1 MTAVDSWH
9 QNCFYRV
16 SLKALIRDENDNIL
30 MVSEK
35 GGDSSLPGG
44 GLDNGESAHDGLKR
58 ELHEEIG
65 LTSEFSERLV
75 SMQTRWL
82 EHKQAW
88 LMWLVYEIKYDQLD
102 YSIGDDGDEVYWIS
116 PENLDD
122 SLPAHHMIKQA
133 MVEMGND

>member
-1 MTAVDSWH
+1 MTATDSWH
-9 QNCFYRV
+9 QSCFYRV
-16 SLKALIRDENDNIL
+16 SLKALIRDENGNIL
-30 MVSEK
+30 TVSEK

-58 ELHEEIG
+58 ELYEEIG
-65 LTSEFSERLV
+65 LTSEFSERLA

-88 LMWLVYEIKYDQLD
+88 LMWLVYEIKYDKLD

-122 SLPAHHMIKQA
+122 SLPAHRMIKQA
-133 MVEMGND
+133 MAEMSND